1 MLTCRGSD
9 LSNPVSMSTKQH
21 NASALFALSEIPP
34 NRRQIHTVGLVIALL
49 LLAAILAIPYAHIP
63 LHDTEPLLPIYA
75 TAILLNDVL
84 TAVLLLALFSIQQSL
99 ALLVLSVGYFF
110 VGLTVIPWLLTFP
123 GMQEAFGLPN
133 VDIQLTA
140 SIAALRRLV
149 FPFCVLAYILLKNR
163 RLPRPISQR
172 FLRYAAIWAVGG
184 TVLLATLLTLLVYLG
199 AHHLPVFMRDAKT
212 TTGLW
217 IYVVLL
223 SYALYALA
231 LIGLLMGRKTK
242 LDLWLIVVTITL
254 TIELFLL
261 SSLSSGRLS
270 VGWWLG
276 RIYGFA
282 SASVVLIALLA
293 EITSLYGRL
302 LRSAYAERR
311 IREERLAA
319 TQALLALI
327 SHEVNQPL
335 TSIISNAGTGIRWLE
350 RNEPNIE
357 EAAAALQRVKR
368 DGHRAG
374 EVISGIRAMYRKDA
388 QERLPLDINQ
398 QIKQV
403 LDHMRAEVQAGH
415 CAMELSLG
423 RDLPPVAGNPLQI
436 QQVLSNMI
444 KNALDAMQDVKGSLR
459 LLSIQSSRSRDGQVM
474 VSIEDTGGGVNPEDR
489 ERIFEPFF
497 STKADGM
504 GMGLMFSRS
513 IIEAHGGRL
522 WLEDKMGIGAIFR
535 FTLPTDPSA

>member
-1 MLTCRGSD
+1 
-9 LSNPVSMSTKQH
+9 MSAKQH
-21 NASALFALSEIPP
+21 NVSALFAVSEIPP
-34 NRRQIHTVGLVIALL
+34 NRRQVQTVGLVMALL
-49 LLAAILAIPYAHIP
+49 LLAALLAIPYAHIP
-63 LHDTEPLLPIYA
+63 LHSTEPLLPVYA

-99 ALLVLSVGYFF
+99 ALLVLSVGYLF

-123 GMQEAFGLPN
+123 GMQEAFGIPP
-133 VDIQLTA
+133 VDIQITA

-149 FPFCVLAYILLKNR
+149 FPICLLAYILLKNKR
-163 RLPRPISQR
+163 SQPVGR
-172 FLRYAAIWAVGG
+172 QHSRHAVAWAVAG
-184 TVLLATLLTLLVYLG
+184 TVLLVTLLTLLVYLG
-199 AHHLPVFMRDAKT
+199 SEHLPVFMRDSKT

-217 IYVVLL
+217 LYVVVLA
-223 SYALYALA
+223 YALYALA
-231 LIGLLMGRKTK
+231 LVGLLMGRKTK
-242 LDLWLIVVTITL
+242 LDLWLIVVTVTL
-254 TIELFLL
+254 TIELFML

-276 RIYGFA
+276 RIYGFT

-374 EVISGIRAMYRKDA
+374 EVISGLRAMYRKDT
-388 QERLPLDINQ
+388 QERLPLDINT
-398 QIKQV
+398 QIRQV
-403 LDHMRAEVQAGH
+403 LDRMRAEVQAAH
-415 CAMELSLG
+415 CAVELTLH
-423 RDLPPVAGNPLQI
+423 RDLPSVAGNALQI

-444 KNALDAMQDVKGSLR
+444 KNALDAMQDAKGSLR

-474 VSIEDTGGGVNPEDR
+474 VSIEDTGAGVNPDDR
-489 ERIFEPFF
+489 SRIFDPFF
-497 STKADGM
+497 TTKSDGM

-522 WLEDKMGIGAIFR
+522 WLEDKIGIGAIFR
-535 FTLPTDPSA
+535 FTLPIDPERISA